1 MMNRILLFGGIA
13 LGALVQLFL
22 PAWPLFGGIKPPIL
36 AAFVLYYA
44 LHRSPRGM
52 WIAVFWAALL
62 HDGLDLG
69 GFGPA
74 LVGFPLI
81 GVLAHRVRL
90 EIFVDGLVTQMI
102 FGALGA
108 MLATGVAT
116 LLYTATGQR
125 PFHFGYALLR
135 IAGSGLLGLAA
146 LPLVSGSMKAI
157 EAALPKRRGYGW
169 Q

>member
-1 MMNRILLFGGIA
+1 MMNRILMFGGIA
-13 LGALVQLFL
+13 IGALVQLFL
-22 PAWPLFGGIKPPIL
+22 PVWPLFGGIKPPVL
-36 AAFVLYYA
+36 AAFALYYA

-52 WIAVFWAALL
+52 WLAVFWAALL

-74 LVGFPLI
+74 LVGFPVI

-108 MLATGVAT
+108 MVVMLITI
-116 LLYTATGQR
+116 LLYSATGQR
-125 PFHFGYALLR
+125 PFHFGYSLLR
-135 IAGSGLLGLAA
+135 IIGSGLFGLAT
-146 LPLVSGSMKAI
+146 LPVVSLTMNKL
-157 EAALPKRRGYGW
+157 EASLPKRRSYGW

>member
-1 MMNRILLFGGIA
+1 MMGRILLFGGIA
-13 LGALVQLFL
+13 VGALAQLFL
-22 PAWPLFGGIKPPIL
+22 PAWPVFGGIKPPVL
-36 AAFVLYYA
+36 AAFALYYA

-69 GFGPA
+69 GFGPS

-90 EIFVDGLVTQMI
+90 EIFVDGLVTQMMV
-102 FGALGA
+102 GALGA
-108 MLATGVAT
+108 MLAMLIAI
-116 LLYTATGQR
+116 LIYTVTGQR

-135 IAGSGLLGLAA
+135 IIGSGLLGLIV
-146 LPLVSGSMKAI
+146 LPLVSWLMKKL
-157 EAALPKRRGYGW
+157 EAAIPKRRGYGW

>member
-1 MMNRILLFGGIA
+1 MMKRVLMFGGIT
-13 LGALVQLFL
+13 LGALIQLFL
-22 PAWPLFGGIKPPIL
+22 PAWPLFGGIKPPVL
-36 AAFVLYYA
+36 AAFALYYA

-74 LVGFPLI
+74 LIGFPVI

-108 MLATGVAT
+108 MLVTLIT
-116 LLYTATGQR
+116 ILLYAVTGQR
-125 PFHFGYALLR
+125 PFLFGYTLLR
-135 IAGSGLLGLAA
+135 IVGSGLLGMAT
-146 LPLVSGSMKAI
+146 LPLV
-157 EAALPKRRGYGW
+157 ALTMNKLESSLPQRRGYGW

>member
-13 LGALVQLFL
+13 FGALVQLFL
-22 PAWPLFGGIKPPIL
+22 PAWSMFGGIKPPVL

-81 GVLAHRVRL
+81 GVLAHRIRL
-90 EIFVDGLVTQMI
+90 EIFVDGLVTQMV

-108 MLATGVAT
+108 MLAMLVAV
-116 LLYTATGQR
+116 LLYAATGQR
-125 PFHFGYALLR
+125 PIHFGYALLR
-135 IAGSGLLGLAA
+135 IIGSGLLGMVA
-146 LPLVSGSMKAI
+146 LPLVSWSMKML
-157 EAALPKRRGYGW
+157 EAAIPKRRGYGW

>member
-1 MMNRILLFGGIA
+1 MMKRALMLGGIFV
-13 LGALVQLFL
+13 GALVQLFL
-22 PAWPLFGGIKPPIL
+22 PPWPMFGGAKPPVL

-74 LVGFPLI
+74 LVGFPVI

-102 FGALGA
+102 VGALGA
-108 MLATGVAT
+108 MLAMLIAV
-116 LLYTATGQR
+116 LIYTVTGQR
-125 PFHFGYALLR
+125 PFHFGYVLLR
-135 IAGSGLLGLAA
+135 ILGSGLLGLVA
-146 LPLVSGSMKAI
+146 LPLVSGTMKKL
-157 EAALPKRRGYGW
+157 EAAIPKRRGYGW

>member
-1 MMNRILLFGGIA
+1 MMKRFLMLGGIFV
-13 LGALVQLFL
+13 GALVQLSL
-22 PAWPLFGGIKPPIL
+22 PPWPIFGGIKPPVL
-36 AAFVLYYA
+36 ASFALYYA

-74 LVGFPLI
+74 LIGFPVI

-90 EIFVDGLVTQMI
+90 EIFIDGTVTQMF
-102 FGALGA
+102 FGAVGA
-108 MLATGVAT
+108 MLLTFLT
-116 LLYTATGQR
+116 LLIYSASGQR
-125 PFHFGYALLR
+125 PFHFGHALLR
-135 IAGSGLLGLAA
+135 LVGSGLLGMVT
-146 LPLVSGSMKAI
+146 LPLVSLTMNTLENI
-157 EAALPKRRGYGW
+157 LPKKRGYGW

>member
-1 MMNRILLFGGIA
+1 MMARILMLGGIA
-13 LGALVQLFL
+13 LGAMVQLFL
-22 PAWPLFGGIKPPIL
+22 PAWPVFGGIKPPVL
-36 AAFVLYYA
+36 AAFALYYA

-62 HDGLDLG
+62 NDGLDLG

-74 LVGFPLI
+74 LIAFPII
-81 GVLAHRVRL
+81 GTLAHRVRL
-90 EIFVDGLVTQMI
+90 EIFVDSAVAQMA

-108 MLATGVAT
+108 MVAMLIATVV
-116 LLYTATGQR
+116 YTATGQR
-125 PFHFGYALLR
+125 PFDFSYTLLR
-135 IAGSGLLGLAA
+135 LVGAGLLGMAT
-146 LPLVSGSMKAI
+146 LPLVSLSMNKL

>member
-1 MMNRILLFGGIA
+1 MFGGIA
-13 LGALVQLFL
+13 IGALVQLFL
-22 PAWPLFGGIKPPIL
+22 PVWPIFGGIKPPVL
-36 AAFVLYYA
+36 AAFALYYA

-74 LVGFPLI
+74 LIGFPII
-81 GVLAHRVRL
+81 GSLAHRVRL
-90 EIFVDGLVTQMI
+90 EIFVDGVVTQMI

-108 MLATGVAT
+108 MLVMFATI
-116 LLYTATGQR
+116 LIYTVSDQR
-125 PFHFGYALLR
+125 SFHFGYALLR
-135 IAGSGLLGLAA
+135 LIGSGVLGMIT
-146 LPLVSGSMKAI
+146 LPLVSLAMNKLESS
-157 EAALPKRRGYGW
+157 LPKRRGYGW

>member
-1 MMNRILLFGGIA
+1 MMARILLFGGIFM
-13 LGALVQLFL
+13 GALVQLFL
-22 PAWPLFGGIKPPIL
+22 PTLPVLGGIKPPVL
-36 AAFVLYYA
+36 AAFALYYA

-81 GVLAHRVRL
+81 GILAHRVRL

-102 FGALGA
+102 VGALGA
-108 MLATGVAT
+108 MLAMFVAI
-116 LLYTATGQR
+116 LLYTITGQR

-135 IAGSGLLGLAA
+135 MVGSGLLGLVV
-146 LPLVSGSMKAI
+146 LPLVSWTMKKL
-157 EAALPKRRGYGW
+157 EAAIPKRRGYGW

>member
-1 MMNRILLFGGIA
+1 MMNRILMLGGIFI
-13 LGALVQLFL
+13 GALVQLFL
-22 PAWPLFGGIKPPIL
+22 PPWPIFGGVKPPVL

-74 LVGFPLI
+74 LIGFPVI

-90 EIFVDGLVTQMI
+90 EIFVDGVVAQMV

-108 MLATGVAT
+108 MVVT
-116 LLYTATGQR
+116 LLTLFLYTVSGLR

-135 IAGSGLLGLAA
+135 LVGSGLLGMVA
-146 LPLVSGSMKAI
+146 LPLVSLAMNKL
-157 EAALPKRRGYGW
+157 EDALPKRRGYGW

>member
-1 MMNRILLFGGIA
+1 MMNRVLMLGGIFI
-13 LGALVQLFL
+13 GALIQLFL
-22 PAWPLFGGIKPPIL
+22 PPWPMFGGAKPPVL

-74 LVGFPLI
+74 LVGFPVI

-102 FGALGA
+102 VGALGA
-108 MLATGVAT
+108 MLAMLIAV
-116 LLYTATGQR
+116 LIYTVTGQR
-125 PFHFGYALLR
+125 PFHFGYVLLR
-135 IAGSGLLGLAA
+135 ILGSGLLGLVA
-146 LPLVSGSMKAI
+146 LPLVSGTMKKL
-157 EAALPKRRGYGW
+157 EAAIPKRRGYGW

>member
-1 MMNRILLFGGIA
+1 MMEWMLMLGGIA

-22 PAWPLFGGIKPPIL
+22 PAWPVFGGIKPPVL
-36 AAFVLYYA
+36 AAFALYYA
-44 LHRSPRGM
+44 LRSSTRGM

-74 LVGFPLI
+74 LIGFPII
-81 GVLAHRVRL
+81 GILAHRVRL
-90 EIFVDGLVTQMI
+90 EIFVDGAVTQMF
-102 FGALGA
+102 FGAFGA
-108 MLATGVAT
+108 MVAMGIASMV
-116 LLYTATGQR
+116 YAATGQR
-125 PFHFGYALLR
+125 PINFGYTLLR
-135 IAGSGLLGLAA
+135 VVGAGLLGMAT
-146 LPLVSGSMKAI
+146 LPLVSLSMNKL

>member
-1 MMNRILLFGGIA
+1 MMNRVLMFGGIT
-13 LGALVQLFL
+13 LGALIQLFL
-22 PAWPLFGGIKPPIL
+22 PAWPMFGGIKPPVL
-36 AAFVLYYA
+36 AAFALYYA

-74 LVGFPLI
+74 LVGFPII

-108 MLATGVAT
+108 MLVMLITI
-116 LLYTATGQR
+116 LLYAVTGQR

-135 IAGSGLLGLAA
+135 MVGSGLLGMAT
-146 LPLVSGSMKAI
+146 LPLVALTMNTLESS
-157 EAALPKRRGYGW
+157 LPKRRGYGW

>member
-13 LGALVQLFL
+13 VGALVQLFL
-22 PAWPLFGGIKPPIL
+22 PAWPVFGGIKPPVL
-36 AAFVLYYA
+36 AAFALYYA

-74 LVGFPLI
+74 LIGFPII
-81 GVLAHRVRL
+81 GMLAHRVRL
-90 EIFVDGLVTQMI
+90 EIFADGLVTQMI
-102 FGALGA
+102 FGAFGA
-108 MLATGVAT
+108 MLAMLVAV

-135 IAGSGLLGLAA
+135 ITGSGLLGLAA
-146 LPLVSGSMKAI
+146 LPLVSWSMMKL
-157 EAALPKRRGYGW
+157 EAAIPKRRGYGW